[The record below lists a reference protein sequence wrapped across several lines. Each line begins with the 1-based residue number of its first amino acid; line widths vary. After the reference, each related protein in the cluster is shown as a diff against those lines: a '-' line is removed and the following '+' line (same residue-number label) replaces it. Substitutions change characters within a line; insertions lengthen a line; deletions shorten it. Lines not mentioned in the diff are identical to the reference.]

1 MIEGNLLTMRYP
13 DYLNTEFAF
22 PAFHR
27 VQMKAFCSQ
36 IDDPETAVIRALDPV
51 LPASGIQAGQRVAVG
66 IGSRGIANLPLMTRA
81 LCRRL
86 MKIGAY
92 PEIIPAMGSH
102 GGATDEG
109 QAGVL
114 KTLGVTSEFCGA
126 PIRSSLEVKQ
136 VGLAFENVPVWFA
149 KDALNAD
156 HCICLNRIKPH
167 TKFKDAIESG
177 LCKMLCVGLG
187 KHQGALAYHKWALKI
202 GFANLVK
209 AMAQIIIANTNF
221 RFGIAV
227 VENAHDQPLQI
238 EAIPGNQI
246 TAREPALL
254 ESAKQHFPRLP
265 MDQTDLLVIGQIGK
279 EISGAGM
286 DPNVTG
292 RAFDLKESDFSKILN
307 ATRIAILNLSPLT
320 KGNAIGMGN
329 ADFITEKVYRAMD
342 YEVTLMN
349 ALTSVSLRKA
359 FIPVRLPDDLMAMRA
374 GFTTL
379 GPVSPGNARAVII
392 RDTCHLDQFWVSDAL
407 ASEIRSI
414 PEIEILEKVQL
425 QFDVHRNLA
434 TPRVYP

>member
-13 DYLNTEFAF
+13 DYLNRKIDF

-27 VQMKAFCSQ
+27 VQMQASCSQ
-36 IDDPETAVIRALDPV
+36 IDDVEAAIGRALDRV
-51 LPASGIQAGQRVAVG
+51 LPASGIQSGQRVAVG
-66 IGSRGIANLPLMTRA
+66 IGSRGIADLPLMVRA
-81 LCRRL
+81 LCRKL
-86 MKIGAY
+86 IEMGAL

-102 GGATDEG
+102 GGATDKG
-109 QAGVL
+109 QAEVL
-114 KTLGVTSEFCGA
+114 KTLGVTADFCGA
-126 PIRSSLEVKQ
+126 PIRSSLAVKQ
-136 VGLAFENVPVWFA
+136 VGLAFEKVPVWFA

-177 LCKMLCVGLG
+177 LCKMLGVGMG
-187 KHQGALAYHKWALKI
+187 KHQGALSYHKWALKF
-202 GFANLVK
+202 GFAALVQ
-209 AMAQIIIANTNF
+209 AMAQVIIANTNF

-254 ESAKQHFPRLP
+254 KSAKQHFPRLP

-292 RAFDLKESDFSKILN
+292 RAFDLQESDFSKILK

-342 YEVTLMN
+342 YEATLMN

-359 FIPVRLPDDLMAMRA
+359 FIPIRLPDDSMAMRA

-379 GPVSPGNARAVII
+379 GPISPGEVRAVII
-392 RDTCHLDQFWVSDAL
+392 RDTSHLDRFWVSDAL
-407 ASEIRSI
+407 AQEIRSI
-414 PEIEILEKVQL
+414 PETKILEKVQL
-425 QFDVHRNLA
+425 QFDARGNLSA
-434 TPRVYP
+434 PRVYP

>member
-1 MIEGNLLTMRYP
+1 MRYP
-13 DYLNTEFAF
+13 DYLNAEIAF
-22 PAFHR
+22 PSFHR
-27 VQMKAFCSQ
+27 VQMQPPGVQ
-36 IDDPETAVIRALDPV
+36 IDDPEAAINRALESV
-51 LPASGIQAGQRVAVG
+51 LPASGIQSGQRVAVG
-66 IGSRGIANLPLMTRA
+66 IGSRGIANLPLMARA

-86 MKIGAY
+86 MEIGAS

-102 GGATDEG
+102 GGATAEG
-109 QAGVL
+109 QAEVL

-136 VGLAFENVPVWFA
+136 VGMAFENVPVWFA

-167 TKFKDAIESG
+167 TKFKDDIESG

-187 KHQGALAYHKWALKI
+187 KHQGALAYHKWALKF
-202 GFANLVK
+202 GFADLVK
-209 AMAQIIIANTNF
+209 AMAQIIITNTNF

-227 VENAHDQPLQI
+227 VENAHDQPFKI

-254 ESAKQHFPRLP
+254 KSAKQHFPRLP

-359 FIPVRLPDDLMAMRA
+359 FIPVRLADDLMAMRA

-379 GPVSPGNARAVII
+379 GPVSPGNVRAVII

-425 QFDVHRNLA
+425 QFDAHGNLA